1 MENLNIIA
9 ENYSNSIINNEFNDL
24 NDSVKNEVKLAI
36 INAFVEG
43 NKVNIINTA
52 LEDSIQEDE
61 IDPFED
67 SIDDEDGG
75 TYDASI
81 DDMED
86 STPMDISKYVA

>member
-9 ENYSNSIINNEFNDL
+9 ENYSNSIINNEFNNLD
-24 NDSVKNEVKLAI
+24 DAVKSEIKLAI
-36 INAFVEG
+36 MNAFIEG
-43 NKVNIINTA
+43 NKVNIINTT
-52 LEDSIQEDE
+52 LENSIQEDD

-75 TYDASI
+75 TYDASV

-86 STPMDISKYVA
+86 STPMDISEYVA

>member
-9 ENYSNSIINNEFNDL
+9 ENYSNSIVNSEFNNLDD
-24 NDSVKNEVKLAI
+24 NVKNEVKFAI
-36 INAFVEG
+36 MNAFVEG
-43 NKVNIINTA
+43 NKVNIINNA

-75 TYDASI
+75 TYDASV

-86 STPMDISKYVA
+86 STPMDISEYVA

>member
-1 MENLNIIA
+1 MENINIIA
-9 ENYSNSIINNEFNDL
+9 ENYSNNIINSNFDGIDDIIKNNIKVAIMNAFIEGNKINIINN
-24 NDSVKNEVKLAI
+24 
-36 INAFVEG
+36 
-43 NKVNIINTA
+43 A

-75 TYDASI
+75 TYDASV

-86 STPMDISKYVA
+86 STPMDLSEYVA

>member
-1 MENLNIIA
+1 MENINIIA
-9 ENYSNSIINNEFNDL
+9 ENYSNSIINSNFD
-24 NDSVKNEVKLAI
+24 DIDDVIKNNIKIAI

-43 NKVNIINTA
+43 NKVNIINNV

-75 TYDASI
+75 TYDASV

-86 STPMDISKYVA
+86 STPMDLSEYVA

>member
-9 ENYSNSIINNEFNDL
+9 ENYSNDVINSNFNNLDDSIKNNI
-24 NDSVKNEVKLAI
+24 KIAI
-36 INAFVEG
+36 MNAFIEG
-43 NKVNIINTA
+43 NKVNIINNA

-75 TYDASI
+75 TYDASV

-86 STPMDISKYVA
+86 STPMDISEYVA